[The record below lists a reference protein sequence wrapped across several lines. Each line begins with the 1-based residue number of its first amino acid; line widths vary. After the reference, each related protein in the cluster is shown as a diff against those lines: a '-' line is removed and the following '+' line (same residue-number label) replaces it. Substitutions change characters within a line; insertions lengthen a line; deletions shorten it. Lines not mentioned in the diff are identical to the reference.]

1 MTTTKCRHWE
11 RMCRIV
17 NCVVCFIVGQFD
29 LTLLF
34 IEVNLPVTL
43 PSAGVSSLNQ
53 AMWSAVLLQ
62 ELEFHLQ
69 FVEERN

>member
-17 NCVVCFIVGQFD
+17 NCVACFIVGQFD

-43 PSAGVSSLNQ
+43 PSVGVKVGL
-53 AMWSAVLLQ
+53 
-62 ELEFHLQ
+62 H
-69 FVEERN
+69 

>member
-1 MTTTKCRHWE
+1 MTTTKCRHCE

-17 NCVVCFIVGQFD
+17 NCVACFIVGLFG

-43 PSAGVSSLNQ
+43 PSAGVTSLNQ

-69 FVEERN
+69 LVEEFN

>member
-1 MTTTKCRHWE
+1 MTTTKCKHWE

-17 NCVVCFIVGQFD
+17 NCVACFIVGQFN

-43 PSAGVSSLNQ
+43 SSAGGSSLNQ

-62 ELEFHLQ
+62 ELEFPLQ
-69 FVEERN
+69 FVEELN